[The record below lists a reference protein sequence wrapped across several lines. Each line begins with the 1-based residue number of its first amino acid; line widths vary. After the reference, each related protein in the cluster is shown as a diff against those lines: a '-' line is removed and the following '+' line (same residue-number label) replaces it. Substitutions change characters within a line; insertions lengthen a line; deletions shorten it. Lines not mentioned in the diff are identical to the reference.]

1 MTYTDLTPG
10 TAFMLDGNPF
20 IVVSSEFHRAQ
31 MRKAVMRAKVRNIK
45 TGQLLEKTF
54 TASDKFDAAPV
65 EKVDAR
71 YLYED
76 PDNYYFMDNQTM
88 EEYSCGKNALGDKSK
103 YLTDA
108 MDVTLILFNGS
119 PVQMTLPAHL
129 FLKVVE
135 APVVVRGDTVTTVF
149 KTVTLENGVKVQCP
163 GFIKEGDVLKIST
176 ETDEYLERANNR

>member
-10 TAFMLDGNPF
+10 VAFMLDGNPF
-20 IVVSSEFHRAQ
+20 IVISSEFHRAQ

-45 TGQLLEKTF
+45 SGQLLEKTF

-65 EKVDAR
+65 EKADAR

-76 PDNYYFMDNQTM
+76 ADNYYFMNNESM
-88 EEYSCGKNALGDKSK
+88 EEYSCAKGVLGDKAK

-119 PVQMTLPAHL
+119 PVQLQLPTHL
-129 FLKVVE
+129 FLKVTE
-135 APVVVRGDTVTTVF
+135 APLAVRGDTVTTVF

-163 GFIKEGDVLKIST
+163 GFIKEGDIVKVNT
-176 ETDEYLERANNR
+176 DTDEYLERANNR